1 MSKTTQH
8 INELWD
14 KYLDG
19 SCNKNELEELFQLI
33 QADEQ
38 HLDQLNFNNYAEKTL
53 IQHWQNE
60 PLINKSLIPLRKESN
75 KSFQPLFYFIAAAS
89 LIIITVSIF
98 WLSDTNKTTPFFSVR
113 KKIPS
118 INYVKANSNSII
130 LPDGSLIILKSNAS
144 IEKQIFND
152 EQRVIYLKGDAFF
165 DVKHDNDRPFV
176 VYSKGIKV
184 RVLGTAFYI
193 KNMPNNTVKV
203 DVTRGRVEVSYQA
216 KALKVVLPEQSISYN
231 IEHQKI
237 QFFSKIDT
245 IDISKQFTTDKEWRW
260 NDVKLSEVIQWLNDY
275 YDVTIVMDDNR
286 FKNVSFSG
294 GFILPVQL
302 EDILSVI
309 EKLYNINIQ
318 KMDAKHYTFIDK

>member
-184 RVLGTAFYI
+184 RVLGNAFYI

>member
-1 MSKTTQH
+1 MSKTTQR

-14 KYLDG
+14 KYLAG
-19 SCNKNELEELFQLI
+19 SCDKNELEELFQLI
-33 QADEQ
+33 QVDEQ
-38 HLDQLNFNNYAEKTL
+38 NSDQLNFNNYAEKTL

-60 PLINKSLIPLRKESN
+60 PLTNKSLIPLKKVSN
-75 KSFQPLFYFIAAAS
+75 KNVQPFYYLVAAAS
-89 LIIITVSIF
+89 LILIIGSLF
-98 WLSDTNKTTPFFSVR
+98 WLSNTDKTAPLVALR
-113 KKIPS
+113 KKIPTVN
-118 INYVKANSNSII
+118 IVTANSNSII

-144 IEKQIFND
+144 IDKQVFNN
-152 EQRVIYLKGDAFF
+152 EQRVIYLKGDGFF
-165 DVKHDNDRPFV
+165 DVKHDNDRPFI
-176 VYSKGIKV
+176 VYSNGVKV

-231 IEHQKI
+231 IEHQKM

-245 IDISKQFTTDKEWRW
+245 TDISKQFTTDREWRW
-260 NDVKLSEVIQWLNDY
+260 NDAKLSEVIQWLNDY
-275 YDVTIVMDDNR
+275 YDVNIVMDDSR
-286 FKNVSFSG
+286 FKKVSFSG

-318 KMDAKHYTFIDK
+318 KMDAKHYAFIDK